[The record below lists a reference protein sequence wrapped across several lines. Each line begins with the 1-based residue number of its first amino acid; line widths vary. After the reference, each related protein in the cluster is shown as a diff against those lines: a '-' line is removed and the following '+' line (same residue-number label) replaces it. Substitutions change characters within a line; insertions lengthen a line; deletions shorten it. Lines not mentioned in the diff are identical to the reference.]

1 MKFIKKLSNGYLV
14 QELILTKEGL
24 DFIKNNEKQ
33 DDENKLSDEGV
44 FSTFVPYDTV
54 KKISTPE
61 KKYVS
66 FYTQYFKKDL

>member
-24 DFIKNNEKQ
+24 DFVKNNEKQ

-54 KKISTPE
+54 KKISIPE